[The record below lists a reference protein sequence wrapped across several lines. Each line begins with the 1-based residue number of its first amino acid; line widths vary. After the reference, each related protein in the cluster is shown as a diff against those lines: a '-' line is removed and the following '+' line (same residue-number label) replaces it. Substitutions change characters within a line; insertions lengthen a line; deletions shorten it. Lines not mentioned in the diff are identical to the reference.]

1 MAERGKYHEDGPNT
15 RFLHH
20 SWEICF
26 DWPLGSAASSSVPP
40 KNRHGKRKEAMIAS
54 QRETLQHTQPWLPSS
69 PPSLSSRPASPRPR
83 RAPRAR
89 SAPPPSTVSRSRS
102 PRYVRP
108 VAPSVAEKHLVI
120 RGARAI
126 FFIVSRIG
134 ARVAGH
140 GRPAGRNPARGARGW
155 HARCPFV
162 AFLSGPSRFAP
173 RGTRDR
179 PGSGPVAFR
188 RSPSLS
194 PDVCLSRSAT
204 VERFLLRS
212 FSLFG

>member
-1 MAERGKYHEDGPNT
+1 MPPWT
-15 RFLHH
+15 
-20 SWEICF
+20 
-26 DWPLGSAASSSVPP
+26 DWTEGSAASSSVPP

-54 QRETLQHTQPWLPSS
+54 HRETLQHTQPWLPSS

-155 HARCPFV
+155 HERCPFV

-204 VERFLLRS
+204 SSGFFFALFLFFRS
-212 FSLFG
+212 RQT

>member
-1 MAERGKYHEDGPNT
+1 
-15 RFLHH
+15 
-20 SWEICF
+20 
-26 DWPLGSAASSSVPP
+26 
-40 KNRHGKRKEAMIAS
+40 
-54 QRETLQHTQPWLPSS
+54 
-69 PPSLSSRPASPRPR
+69 
-83 RAPRAR
+83 
-89 SAPPPSTVSRSRS
+89 VSRSRS

-108 VAPSVAEKHLVI
+108 VAPSVAEKHLMI

>member
-1 MAERGKYHEDGPNT
+1 M
-15 RFLHH
+15 
-20 SWEICF
+20 
-26 DWPLGSAASSSVPP
+26 
-40 KNRHGKRKEAMIAS
+40 
-54 QRETLQHTQPWLPSS
+54 
-69 PPSLSSRPASPRPR
+69 
-83 RAPRAR
+83 
-89 SAPPPSTVSRSRS
+89 
-102 PRYVRP
+102 
-108 VAPSVAEKHLVI
+108 I

-212 FSLFG
+212 FSLFGWRRETVLFFPFSLRDKLDADANLAAN